1 MSDLNFIEWHRR
13 ARRIVLSV
21 ILVAGFG
28 LALYIIQQI
37 ELCR

>member
-1 MSDLNFIEWHRR
+1 MDDQRFIEWHRR

-21 ILVAGFG
+21 ILIAGFG

-37 ELCR
+37 EVCR